1 MASPATR
8 SPVVALALACHPVP
22 TVAVT
27 VLATVLVVSA
37 GNDVTTVLVAAAA
50 VLTGQLSIGWS
61 NDLIDVRRDAA
72 SGRQDKPLAAGT
84 VSGRAVASATAVA
97 LVATLALSMA
107 LGWRAG
113 LAQLCVVAGGW
124 VYNYP
129 LKSTSLSPLPF
140 FVAFGTLPAVA
151 TLALSDPVWPPAWVL
166 VAAGLIGVSA
176 HFGNVLPDFDDD
188 AATGVRGL
196 PHRVGPFGSAVAAS
210 LSAVTAS
217 VIAVAGAQPPWRWGL
232 LALAVAVGL
241 AVTGL
246 VLVRRTASSEAAFYT
261 SMAMAALGV
270 ALITITGS
278 LTTR

>member
-1 MASPATR
+1 MASPSSR
-8 SPVVALALACHPVP
+8 RPVVALALACHPVP

-27 VLATVLVVSA
+27 ALATVLVVSA

-84 VSGRAVASATAVA
+84 VSQRAVASATAVA
-97 LVATLALSMA
+97 LVATFALSMA

-129 LKSTSLSPLPF
+129 LKFTAVSPVPF
-140 FVAFGTLPAVA
+140 FVAFGSLPAVA
-151 TLALSDPVWPPAWVL
+151 TLALADPVWPPVWVL
-166 VAAGLIGVSA
+166 FAAGLIGVSA

-196 PHRVGPFGSAVAAS
+196 PHRLGRFGSAVAAS
-210 LSAVTAS
+210 LCAVAAS
-217 VIAVAGAQPPWRWGL
+217 VIAVVGSTPPPVWGVV
-232 LALAVAVGL
+232 ALVAAVGL
-241 AVTGL
+241 AAAGL
-246 VLVRRTASSEAAFYT
+246 VVVRRQPSSEAAFYT
-261 SMAMAALGV
+261 SMTVAAVGV
-270 ALITITGS
+270 ALIAA
-278 LTTR
+278 TRTLANA

>member
-1 MASPATR
+1 M
-8 SPVVALALACHPVP
+8 ALALACHPVP

-37 GNDVTTVLVAAAA
+37 GNDVTTVAVAAAA

-61 NDLIDVRRDAA
+61 NDMIDVRRDAA

-129 LKSTSLSPLPF
+129 LKSTPLSPLPF
-140 FVAFGTLPAVA
+140 FVAFGALPAVA
-151 TLALSDPVWPPAWVL
+151 TLAPPDPASPPAWVL

-176 HFGNVLPDFDDD
+176 HFGNVLPDFDED
-188 AATGVRGL
+188 AAAGVRGL
-196 PHRVGPFGSAVAAS
+196 PHRLGSFGSAVTATLCAVAAS
-210 LSAVTAS
+210 GIT
-217 VIAVAGAQPPWRWGL
+217 VAGARPPGVWGAV
-232 LALAVAVGL
+232 ALVAAVGL
-241 AVTGL
+241 AAAGL
-246 VLVRRTASSEAAFYT
+246 VVVRRQPSSEAAFYT
-261 SMAMAALGV
+261 SMAVAAIGV
-270 ALITITGS
+270 ALIAVTGS
-278 LTTR
+278 LANG

>member
-1 MASPATR
+1 M
-8 SPVVALALACHPVP
+8 ALALACHPVP

-72 SGRQDKPLAAGT
+72 SGRRDKPLAAGT

-97 LVATLALSMA
+97 LVATLALSLA

-176 HFGNVLPDFDDD
+176 HFGNVLPDFADD

-196 PHRVGPFGSAVAAS
+196 PHRVGRFGSAVAA
-210 LSAVTAS
+210 LLCALTAS
-217 VIAVAGAQPPWRWGL
+217 VIAVVGTRPPWGWAVV
-232 LALAVAVGL
+232 ALVAAVGL
-241 AVTGL
+241 AAAGL
-246 VLVRRTASSEAAFYT
+246 VVVRRQRSSEAAFYT
-261 SMAMAALGV
+261 SMAVAAIGV
-270 ALITITGS
+270 ALIAATGV
-278 LTTR
+278 LT